1 MNLSFLPNRKTLR
14 QERETMREEIEQWIA
29 LRKLDTL
36 LGVCN
41 SCMYKVFDFI
51 LTQECRT
58 CTVRDGIL
66 RITKEEQRE
75 AWKEDEFLGVC

>member
-1 MNLSFLPNRKTLR
+1 MG
-14 QERETMREEIEQWIA
+14 EEIEQWIA

-41 SCMYKVFDFI
+41 CCMYKVFDFI

-58 CTVRDGIL
+58 CAIRDAIL
-66 RITKEEQRE
+66 MISKEKQLEERE
-75 AWKEDEFLGVC
+75 AWKEDEALGIC

>member
-1 MNLSFLPNRKTLR
+1 MNLSFLPNSDMMRK
-14 QERETMREEIEQWIA
+14 EIEHWIE

-41 SCMYKVFDFI
+41 CCMYKVFDFI

-58 CTVRDGIL
+58 CTVRNGIL
-66 RITKEEQRE
+66 RIVEEKRRE
-75 AWKEDEFLGVC
+75 ARNENAALEAC

>member
-1 MNLSFLPNRKTLR
+1 MNLSFLPNTDMMCK
-14 QERETMREEIEQWIA
+14 EIEHWVE

-41 SCMYKVFDFI
+41 CCMYKVFDFI

-58 CTVRDGIL
+58 CTVRQGIL
-66 RITKEEQRE
+66 RIVEEKRRE
-75 AWKEDEFLGVC
+75 ARDENTVLETC

>member
-1 MNLSFLPNRKTLR
+1 MNLSFLPNR
-14 QERETMREEIEQWIA
+14 ETMLKEIEQWII

-41 SCMYKVFDFI
+41 CCMYKVFDFI

-58 CTVRDGIL
+58 CTVRSGIL
-66 RITKEEQRE
+66 RIVEEKRRE
-75 AWKEDEFLGVC
+75 ARSEDKFLGVC